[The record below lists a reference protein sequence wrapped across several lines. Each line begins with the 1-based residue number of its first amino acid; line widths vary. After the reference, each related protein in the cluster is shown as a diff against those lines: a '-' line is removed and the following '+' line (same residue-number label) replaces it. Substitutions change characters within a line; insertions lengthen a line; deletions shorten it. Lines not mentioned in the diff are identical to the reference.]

1 MAICGAISK
10 YGINN
15 FTLYILEIVDL
26 SINTDI
32 LSKNQL
38 LSNRE
43 NYWFELILP
52 SYNIQSILKP
62 FSEYN
67 HYRFGKSLYA
77 EVKSKISKSLLGR
90 TLSEEVKLN
99 HSLGARKKKV
109 FCFDWE
115 IDSFLMEFSG
125 IRVMA
130 RGIGIRHEYI
140 RAKIEKEKPL
150 FFFLN

>member
-1 MAICGAISK
+1 M
-10 YGINN
+10 
-15 FTLYILEIVDL
+15 
-26 SINTDI
+26 
-32 LSKNQL
+32 
-38 LSNRE
+38 
-43 NYWFELILP
+43 
-52 SYNIQSILKP
+52 KP

-67 HYRFGKSLYA
+67 HYRFGKSLSA

-130 RGIGIRHEYI
+130 RAIGIRHEYI
-140 RAKIEKEKPL
+140 RAKIDKEKPL
-150 FFFLN
+150 VCQYNNTEYKMRLKSSLKKNFFL